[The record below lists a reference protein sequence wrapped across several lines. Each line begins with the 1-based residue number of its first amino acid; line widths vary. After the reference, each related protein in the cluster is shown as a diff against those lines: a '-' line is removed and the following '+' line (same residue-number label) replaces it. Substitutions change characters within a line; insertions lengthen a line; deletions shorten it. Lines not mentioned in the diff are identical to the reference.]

1 MDWLVCILASPGRGC
16 LSRISKPS
24 RPQIIIKYR
33 KKKKRLLHTLSSR
46 TVLII
51 E

>member
-16 LSRISKPS
+16 LSRVSKPS

-33 KKKKRLLHTLSSR
+33 KKKKKKDYYILFPVELCLS
-46 TVLII
+46 
-51 E
+51 